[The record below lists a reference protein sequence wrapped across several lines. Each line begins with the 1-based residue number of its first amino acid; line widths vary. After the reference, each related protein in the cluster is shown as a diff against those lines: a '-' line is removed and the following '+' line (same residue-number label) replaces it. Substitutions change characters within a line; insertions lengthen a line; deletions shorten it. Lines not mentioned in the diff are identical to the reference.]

1 MIEILSFVFGG
12 LFRLAPE
19 VLKMFNAKSERT
31 HEKEMLALN
40 LQADEA
46 RAKLDMQK
54 IEMQG
59 KVSMDIAELQALIE
73 GVKAQ
78 AQPLVLTG
86 NRFIDPLLGIVE
98 VLNRSV
104 RPLLTYWF
112 CVGMYGSYKIT
123 TIWLVVK
130 SGASWLSAVNTM
142 WTDKDQSVMW
152 SIIGFWFVDR
162 SLRQNN
168 K

>member
-1 MIEILSFVFGG
+1 MLEILSFVFGG

-31 HEKEMLALN
+31 HEKEMLELN
-40 LQADEA
+40 LKADEA

-54 IEMQG
+54 MEMQG
-59 KVSMDIAELQALIE
+59 NISMNVAELQALIE

-78 AQPLVLTG
+78 AQPLTLTG
-86 NRFIDPLLGIVE
+86 NKYVDAMLGFVE

-104 RPLLTYWF
+104 RPVLTYWF
-112 CVGMYGSYKIT
+112 CVAMYGAYKVT
-123 TIWLVVK
+123 TIWLVLK
-130 SGASWLSAVNTM
+130 SGASWLSAVNAM

-162 SLRQNN
+162 SLRAQN

>member
-1 MIEILSFVFGG
+1 MIEIISFIFGG
-12 LFRLAPE
+12 VFRLVPE

-31 HEKEMLALN
+31 HEKEMLELN
-40 LQADEA
+40 LAADEA
-46 RAKLDMQK
+46 R
-54 IEMQG
+54 
-59 KVSMDIAELQALIE
+59 AELQALIE

-78 AQPLVLTG
+78 SVPLVLTG
-86 NRFIDPLLGIVE
+86 NKWVDALLGLVE

-104 RPLLTYWF
+104 RPMLTYWF
-112 CVGMYGSYKIT
+112 CVAMYGAYKVT
-123 TIWLVVK
+123 TIWLVLQ
-130 SGASWLSAVNTM
+130 SGSSWLSAINAM

-162 SLRQNN
+162 AIRQQG